1 MTEKKNRDAP
11 ISYRP
16 PEILREEFRKR
27 VEKSGLSVNA
37 FITQAIFASPPPK
50 QARRPSVA
58 TQDLARLLA
67 EAAQL
72 RAQLGTL
79 PVDGE
84 RQAQLHEEAVAALTD
99 IRTLLMQALGRER

>member
-1 MTEKKNRDAP
+1 MTDKKRDAP

-16 PEILREEFRKR
+16 PETLREEFRAL

-37 FITQAIFASPPPK
+37 FITNAIFGRAPGK
-50 QARRPSVA
+50 QSRRPPIA

-67 EAAQL
+67 EAAKLRGQLETLARDSEREVQL
-72 RAQLGTL
+72 R
-79 PVDGE
+79 
-84 RQAQLHEEAVAALTD
+84 EAVTVLTD